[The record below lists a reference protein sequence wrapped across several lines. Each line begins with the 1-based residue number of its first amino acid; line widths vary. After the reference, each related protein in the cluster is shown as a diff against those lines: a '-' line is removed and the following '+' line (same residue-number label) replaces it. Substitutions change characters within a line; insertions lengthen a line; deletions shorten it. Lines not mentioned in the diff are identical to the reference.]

1 MENNKI
7 AEFQKITERFQK
19 IRKELFEE
27 WKLKYPSHHRLESS
41 ATEIMQLLKETK
53 IEDEEF
59 DFWKSWKIRE
69 MDIFKADLVGELH
82 HDYNKRLVRYKG
94 KWDKE
99 KAKIDNLISEFRQK
113 FGNRTE

>member
-7 AEFQKITERFQK
+7 AEFQRIAERFQK

-27 WKLKYPSHHRLESS
+27 WKLKYPSHYRLESS
-41 ATEIMQLLKETK
+41 ATEIMKLLKETK

-59 DFWKSWKIRE
+59 EFWKSWKIRE

-82 HDYNKRLVRYKG
+82 HDYDKRLVRYKG

-113 FGNRTE
+113 FGNQTE

>member
-1 MENNKI
+1 MEENKI
-7 AEFQKITERFQK
+7 VEFQKLTERFKK

-27 WKLKYPSHHRLESS
+27 WKLKYPSHYSLESS
-41 ATEIMQLLKETK
+41 ASEIMQLLKETK

-59 DFWKSWKIRE
+59 EFWKSWRIRE
-69 MDIFKADLVGELH
+69 MDIFKADLVEVLH

-94 KWDKE
+94 KWTKE
-99 KAKIDNLISEFRQK
+99 KEKIDILLSEFRQK